1 MFSKL
6 NMMDGIIRGIRTDLR
21 LAMNGVVSSSMRDK
35 GVDYKMNF
43 GVDVPRIKGIAL
55 KYEANAD
62 LAEKLWVLD
71 VREMK
76 ILATMLY
83 PVDQFTEADADKWAN
98 EIVSQEIREHL
109 CINLLQH
116 LPYANLLVEKWIA
129 DESESIRTTGFW
141 LYVRLMLVQSDVL
154 KSINKDLIIEKAMK
168 DVQSD
173 NGLLSKSALNALKQM
188 VRRDE
193 NSAEVILKQT
203 AGFAGSKN
211 KTEKEIFDSLRFE
224 YDVRT

>member
-6 NMMDGIIRGIRTDLR
+6 NTMDRIIKDIRTDLR

-55 KYEANAD
+55 KYKENAD

-83 PVDQFTEADADKWAN
+83 PVDQFTEADADRWAN

-116 LPYANLLVEKWIA
+116 LPYANLLVEKWIE
-129 DESESIRTTGFW
+129 DDSEFIRLTGFW

-154 KSINKDLIIEKAMK
+154 KNISKELVVEKAMR

-188 VRRDE
+188 VRRDA
-193 NSAEVILKQT
+193 NLAEVIMKQI
-203 AGFAGSKN
+203 AGFAKSEN
-211 KTEKEIFDSLRFE
+211 KIEKEIFDSLRFE
-224 YDVRT
+224 YDVRA